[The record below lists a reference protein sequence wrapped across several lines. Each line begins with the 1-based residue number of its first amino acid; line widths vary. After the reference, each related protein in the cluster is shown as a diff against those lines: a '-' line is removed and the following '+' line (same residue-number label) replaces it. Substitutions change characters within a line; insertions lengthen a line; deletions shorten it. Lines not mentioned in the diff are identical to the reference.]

1 MQQGYNREQR
11 TRSHTRGRLNVA
23 SEVQVAETPTET
35 VEERLAAL
43 EQAVTG
49 LGGQVN
55 EMIEETITPAELSVL
70 PGLKVLRPIPIV
82 IEESADDVIARWIES
97 GLTGVGGS
105 EGAAI
110 DSLAAVIVD
119 VWTDL
124 RSENVRLA
132 GNAGPMLAVI
142 ENYAA
147 PAP

>member
-1 MQQGYNREQR
+1 MRQGYNREQR
-11 TRSHTRGRLNVA
+11 IRSHTRGRLNVA
-23 SEVQVAETPTET
+23 SEVRVAVTTET

-43 EQAVTG
+43 EQAVTD

-55 EMIEETITPAELSVL
+55 EVIEETITPAELSVL

-82 IEESADDVIARWIES
+82 IEESADDVIARWIEP

-132 GNAGPMLAVI
+132 GNAGRMLAVI

>member
-1 MQQGYNREQR
+1 M
-11 TRSHTRGRLNVA
+11 A
-23 SEVQVAETPTET
+23 SEVRVAETTET
-35 VEERLAAL
+35 VAERLAAL
-43 EQAVTG
+43 EQAVTN
-49 LGGQVN
+49 LGGQVS

-82 IEESADDVIARWIES
+82 IEEGADDVIARWIEP

-105 EGAAI
+105 EGEAI

-124 RSENVRLA
+124 RSEDVRLA
-132 GNAGPMLAVI
+132 GNAGRMLAVI